1 LSSALET
8 PTSPL
13 GAAIR
18 ELRGIAKL
26 SQEEL
31 GHRSEIHPTLV
42 SNIETGKS
50 NPTLKTLRR
59 LADGLDVPI
68 SWIFTLEE
76 IYARRAGVKRAG

>member
-1 LSSALET
+1 MSSALET

-13 GAAIR
+13 GEAVRNLR
-18 ELRGIAKL
+18 EIAQL

-31 GHRSEIHPTLV
+31 GHRSRIHPTQI

-76 IYARRAGVKRAG
+76 IYARRTGAERAD